1 MATQSFTI
9 LAGVL
14 LLFLVANVVC
24 SSNEIT
30 VYKFLPENREN
41 NFIVI
46 QPETPSTPTTGY
58 SMCLRVQFWTWDTR
72 IVFYTDNMFFGVYH
86 YNYKSTIYYQSETY
100 YDFPWDNM
108 VVSSSIWNAV
118 CLIYNNSAMSLD
130 ISINGGPMIRNTIN
144 DSIILDFS
152 SSTILIGG
160 PFTDYRCS
168 GLVTDFNFW
177 NKPLSVENV
186 QAFMKGCFNDNQNDL
201 PFPEYSDWS
210 NAQITYIGNGTTTF
224 SMPREYLC
232 ESSSSNTLI
241 MFFESS
247 TFEKSAA
254 FCKRLNGNL
263 LTENVTKAEKIF
275 LKRQT
280 MNISSDDCNKI
291 WIETGKEGNQ
301 SNEDLGHSYGVSDK
315 TKKCSTFSIVDGNFT
330 STNCDESLCF
340 VCKFPEER
348 LRFKLQNNWSNKF
361 AIEKEYLLVNDG
373 NQNTIFVG
381 ISGQTFIKGE
391 GQWKI
396 YNSKSISSFKMEEF
410 ATLNGTARFPFG
422 IQSFLFKDDRTNE
435 TTSLQLK
442 LSNVSSD
449 LTFKCRRKS

>member
-1 MATQSFTI
+1 MF
-9 LAGVL
+9 AGVL
-14 LLFLVANVVC
+14 LLFLVANVLC

-30 VYKFLPENREN
+30 VCKFSPENREN

-46 QPETPSTPTTGY
+46 QPQTPSTLTTGY
-58 SMCLRVQFWTWDTR
+58 SICLRVQFWTWDTR
-72 IVFYTDNMFFGVYH
+72 IVFYTDNIFFAVYH
-86 YNYKSTIYYQSETY
+86 YNYKSTIYYQSEMY
-100 YDFPWDNM
+100 YDFSWDNM
-108 VVSSSIWNAV
+108 VVSSSIWNAI
-118 CLIYNNSAMSLD
+118 CLTYNNSAMSLG

-144 DSIILDFS
+144 DSIIFDFT

-160 PFTDYRCS
+160 PMSDYRFS
-168 GLVTDFNFW
+168 GLVADFNFW
-177 NKPLSVENV
+177 NQPLSVENV
-186 QAFMKGCFNDNQNDL
+186 QAFMNGCLNDSQNDL

-210 NAQITYIGNGTTTF
+210 NPQITNIGNGTTNF

-232 ESSSSNTLI
+232 ESSSTYTLI

-254 FCKRLNGNL
+254 FCKRLNGHL

-280 MNISSDDCNKI
+280 MNISENDCKKI
-291 WIETGKEGNQ
+291 WIETGKGGNQ
-301 SNEDLGHSYGVSDK
+301 SNENGHSYVVSDK
-315 TKKCSTFSIVDGNFT
+315 TKKCLTFSIVGGNLT

-348 LRFKLQNNWSNKF
+348 LRFKVQNNWSNKF
-361 AIEKEYLLVNDG
+361 AIEKDYLLVNDG
-373 NQNTIFVG
+373 NQNTMFVG
-381 ISGQTFIKGE
+381 ISGQTVIKGE

-396 YNSKSISSFKMEEF
+396 INSKSISSFKMEEF
-410 ATLNGTARFPFG
+410 ATLNGTTRFPIG
-422 IQSFLFKDDRTNE
+422 IQNFVWKDDRTNE
-435 TTSLQLK
+435 TISLLLK
-442 LSNVSSD
+442 LSNVSSA

>member
-1 MATQSFTI
+1 MATQSFTM

-24 SSNEIT
+24 SRNEIT
-30 VYKFLPENREN
+30 VYKFSPENREN
-41 NFIVI
+41 NFFVI
-46 QPETPSTPTTGY
+46 QPETPTIPTTGY
-58 SMCLRVQFWTWDTR
+58 SMCLRVQFWTWDTS
-72 IVFYTDNMFFGVYH
+72 ILLYTDNMFFGVYH
-86 YNYKSTIYYQSETY
+86 YNYKSTIYYQSEMY

-108 VVSSSIWNAV
+108 VVSSSIWNAI

-130 ISINGGPMIRNTIN
+130 ISINGGPTIRNTIN
-144 DSIILDFS
+144 DSIIFDFTS
-152 SSTILIGG
+152 NTILIGG
-160 PFTDYRCS
+160 PMSDYRFS

-177 NKPLSVENV
+177 NHPLSVENV
-186 QAFMKGCFNDNQNDL
+186 QTFMNGCLNNNQNFL

-210 NAQITYIGNGTTTF
+210 NAQITNIGNGTTNV

-232 ESSSSNTLI
+232 ESSSTNTLI
-241 MFFESS
+241 MFFESK

-254 FCKRLNGNL
+254 FCKRLNGHL

-275 LKRQT
+275 LKRQA
-280 MNISSDDCNKI
+280 MNISPDDCNKI

-301 SNEDLGHSYGVSDK
+301 SNETGHLYGVSDK
-315 TKKCSTFSIVDGNFT
+315 TKKCSTFSIVDGNFS

-361 AIEKEYLLVNDG
+361 AIEKDYLLVNEG
-373 NQNTIFVG
+373 NQIVFVG
-381 ISGQTFIKGE
+381 ISGQTVIKRE

-396 YNSKSISSFKMEEF
+396 INSKSISSFKMEEF
-410 ATLNGTARFPFG
+410 ATLNGTARFPIG
-422 IQSFLFKDDRTNE
+422 IQSFVWKDDRTNE

-442 LSNVSSD
+442 LSNVSSV
-449 LTFKCRRKS
+449 FACECRRES